1 MRFFGVFAVW
11 VGLSMQASASELRVA
26 VDIAPI
32 HSIVAQVAGDKVRLD
47 LIVPVNASP
56 HDYAMRPS
64 EAYTLSKADVVIWV
78 GEGLTPWLEGPI
90 EKLAPTARHIELL
103 GLPETQVLQ
112 FREGAGFGKHSHGEH
127 MPEEEHDD
135 HETHEEE
142 GHEEEGHEEGHEGE
156 HADNHDDHAEG
167 DPHVWLDP
175 QNAIAWAYV
184 IADALGAE
192 DPQNSVTY
200 DANAKAFAQRIT
212 DVSDEIMQQLE
223 PVKDLS
229 FIVFHDAFH
238 NFEQRFGI
246 EAVGAISDSDAVPPS
261 PKRIALVRDLVA
273 AENVHCVL
281 AGPLPNKGL
290 VHAVAS
296 DVPIV
301 EVDEAGAGFDLGPDL
316 YESLLRSIATALTA
330 CLTK

>member
-1 MRFFGVFAVW
+1 MRFFGIFALW

-56 HDYAMRPS
+56 HDHAMRPS
-64 EAYTLSKADVVIWV
+64 DAYNLSKANVVVWV
-78 GEGLTPWLEGPI
+78 GDGLTPWLEGPI
-90 EKLAPTARHIELL
+90 ENLASTARHIELL
-103 GLPETQVLQ
+103 GLPETQVLP

-127 MPEEEHDD
+127 APEEEHD
-135 HETHEEE
+135 
-142 GHEEEGHEEGHEGE
+142 G
-156 HADNHDDHAEG
+156 HDDGHSEG

-184 IADALGAE
+184 IAGALGEE
-192 DPQNSVTY
+192 DPQNSALY
-200 DANAKAFAQRIT
+200 EANAKAFDQRIT
-212 DVSDEIMQQLE
+212 VMSGEIAQQLE
-223 PVKDLS
+223 AIKDLS

-273 AENVHCVL
+273 ANDVQCVL
-281 AGPLPNKGL
+281 SGPLPNEGL
-290 VHAVAS
+290 VRAVAG
-296 DVPIV
+296 DVQIV
-301 EVDEAGAGFDLGPDL
+301 EADAAGAGFDIGPQL
-316 YESLLRSIATALTA
+316 YESLLRSIGTALTA
-330 CLTK
+330 CLSK

>member
-1 MRFFGVFAVW
+1 MRFLGIFALW

-56 HDYAMRPS
+56 HDHAMRPS
-64 EAYTLSKADVVIWV
+64 DAYNLSKANVVVWV
-78 GEGLTPWLEGPI
+78 GDGLTPWLEGPI
-90 EKLAPTARHIELL
+90 ENLASTARHIELL
-103 GLPETQVLQ
+103 GLPETQVLP

-127 MPEEEHDD
+127 APEEEHD
-135 HETHEEE
+135 
-142 GHEEEGHEEGHEGE
+142 GHDDGHSEGHEGE
-156 HADNHDDHAEG
+156 HEEVHENEQEEKHDDHAEG

-184 IADALGAE
+184 IAGALGEE
-192 DPQNSVTY
+192 DPQNSALY
-200 DANAKAFAQRIT
+200 EANAKAFDQRIT
-212 DVSDEIMQQLE
+212 VMSGEIAQQVE
-223 PVKDLS
+223 AIKDLS

-273 AENVHCVL
+273 ANDVQCVL
-281 AGPLPNKGL
+281 SGPLPNEGL
-290 VHAVAS
+290 VRAVAG
-296 DVPIV
+296 DVQIV
-301 EVDEAGAGFDLGPDL
+301 EADAAGAGFDIGPQL
-316 YESLLRSIATALTA
+316 YESLLRSIGTALTT
-330 CLTK
+330 CLSK